1 MLQFLRKNGL
11 TTLCNSCNLVCD
23 RLFVRT
29 SNKRTTNNYI
39 VHGQKAIRVGAPITF
54 DLLKTNQVF

>member
-1 MLQFLRKNGL
+1 MLQFLIKNGL
-11 TTLCNSCNLVCD
+11 TTLYNSCNLVCD